1 MGARTLHPM
10 AVPTWRDALLR
21 YRTRR
26 DLATRARR
34 APFSVQSV
42 GSALIVTPS
51 SGLQRRITQAQ
62 FERSLPLI
70 DGAGRAP
77 LLEASYNSSYIE
89 AIVDDL
95 RRS

>member
-1 MGARTLHPM
+1 M

-21 YRTRR
+21 YRTPW
-26 DLATRARR
+26 DLLTRARR

-51 SGLQRRITQAQ
+51 SGLARPINQSQ
-62 FERSLPLI
+62 FERILPLLG
-70 DGAGRAP
+70 GADRSALP
-77 LLEASYNSSYIE
+77 KATFNSSYIE

-95 RRS
+95 RGA

>member
-1 MGARTLHPM
+1 MVM
-10 AVPTWRDALLR
+10 AALSWPDALLR
-21 YRTRR
+21 YRIRR
-26 DLATRARR
+26 ELTTRARR

-51 SGLQRRITQAQ
+51 SGLPRRITESQ
-62 FERSLPLI
+62 FERSVPLI

-95 RRS
+95 RRA

>member
-1 MGARTLHPM
+1 M

-21 YRTRR
+21 YRTPR
-26 DLATRARR
+26 DLVTRARR

-51 SGLQRRITQAQ
+51 SGLARPINQSQ
-62 FERSLPLI
+62 FEHTLSLLGGADRSALQQ
-70 DGAGRAP
+70 
-77 LLEASYNSSYIE
+77 ASFNSSYIE

-95 RRS
+95 RRV

>member
-1 MGARTLHPM
+1 M
-10 AVPTWRDALLR
+10 AAPTWSAALLR

-26 DLATRARR
+26 DLVTRARR
-34 APFSVQSV
+34 ARFSVQSV
-42 GSALIVTPS
+42 RCALIVTPG
-51 SGLQRRITQAQ
+51 SGLQRRITQSQ

-77 LLEASYNSSYIE
+77 LLEASFNSSYIE

-95 RRS
+95 RRA

>member
-1 MGARTLHPM
+1 M
-10 AVPTWRDALLR
+10 AAPTWGTALLR
-21 YRTRR
+21 YRTPRN
-26 DLATRARR
+26 LVTRARP

-51 SGLQRRITQAQ
+51 SGLLRRITQAQ

-77 LLEASYNSSYIE
+77 LLEANYSSSYIE

-95 RRS
+95 LRA

>member
-1 MGARTLHPM
+1 M

-21 YRTRR
+21 YPTRR

-42 GSALIVTPS
+42 GSALIITPS
-51 SGLQRRITQAQ
+51 SGLHRQITQAQ

-70 DGAGRAP
+70 DHAGRAP
-77 LLEASYNSSYIE
+77 LVEASYTSSYIE

-95 RRS
+95 RRG

>member
-1 MGARTLHPM
+1 M
-10 AVPTWRDALLR
+10 AAPTWRAALLQC
-21 YRTRR
+21 RTFRN
-26 DLATRARR
+26 LVTRARH

-42 GSALIVTPS
+42 GSALIVVPS
-51 SGLQRRITQAQ
+51 SGLLRRITQAQ

-95 RRS
+95 RRTSR

>member
-1 MGARTLHPM
+1 M
-10 AVPTWRDALLR
+10 ATPAWHTALLR
-21 YRTRR
+21 YQERS

-42 GSALIVTPS
+42 GSALIITPS

-77 LLEASYNSSYIE
+77 LLEVSYNSSYIE

-95 RRS
+95 RRA